1 MRDIAERFG
10 KLMVEAA
17 EMRRKKEEKER
28 WTAHWA
34 ANDERV
40 RAMFEHLS
48 LDEMRALWDAVC
60 DDKPCEF
67 CCDDIWAELNR
78 RGDGEYCA
86 V

>member
-1 MRDIAERFG
+1 MASDIAERFA
-10 KLMVEAA
+10 KLMADAA
-17 EMRRKKEEKER
+17 EMRRQKEAKEY
-28 WTAHWA
+28 WAAHWA

-40 RAMFEHLS
+40 RAMFAHLS
-48 LDEMRALWDAVC
+48 LEEMRALWDA
-60 DDKPCEF
+60 DDETHEF